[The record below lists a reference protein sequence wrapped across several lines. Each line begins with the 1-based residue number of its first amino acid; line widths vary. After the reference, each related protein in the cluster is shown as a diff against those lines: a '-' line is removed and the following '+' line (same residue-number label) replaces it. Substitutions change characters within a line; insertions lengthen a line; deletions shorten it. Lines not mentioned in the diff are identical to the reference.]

1 MAFSYKYRDMASLR
15 LSYEGA
21 PQGIDKGY
29 TMWSDRA
36 KSVFNAQLTVSPI
49 SALDI
54 CLGYELRSGRAIYEV
69 GSDSDDIFQGT
80 YYTLHTIGNVN
91 SLNLGA
97 TYHITPQFN
106 VWANVENLL
115 NSKWEAVYGIPA
127 KGVTGLVGIGY
138 KF

>member
-1 MAFSYKYRDMASLR
+1 MDFKSTHYGMAFSYKYRDMASLR

-54 CLGYELRSGRAIYEV
+54 SLGYELRSGRAIYEV
-69 GSDSDDIFQGT
+69 DPTAMTYSST

-91 SLNLGA
+91 SLNLEPPTASRLSLTCG
-97 TYHITPQFN
+97 PM
-106 VWANVENLL
+106 
-115 NSKWEAVYGIPA
+115 SKTSSTASGRQSMASPPRA
-127 KGVTGLVGIGY
+127 
-138 KF
+138 